1 MHDGRLSTILVVT
14 LILCGSM
21 LDKAS
26 ADGDGSKGEDSPKQ
40 LSVAP
45 MDHIVYPDD
54 RPTWVSDPVK
64 QQDNEATFV
73 VVSGPCDTPEESLR
87 ELNLM
92 RRAALSTYISRI
104 TNYFGIKEF
113 YDISDERIDQ
123 DFVMRRYSGEI
134 IVGGTSQYEDA
145 VEIRVTESE
154 RKLILD
160 AWQNIEVFRRLQAL
174 GVAMFGGLAVLVVSS
189 TAIGV
194 VARRQDR
201 KQQPSQTSA

>member
-1 MHDGRLSTILVVT
+1 
-14 LILCGSM
+14 
-21 LDKAS
+21 
-26 ADGDGSKGEDSPKQ
+26 
-40 LSVAP
+40 
-45 MDHIVYPDD
+45 
-54 RPTWVSDPVK
+54 
-64 QQDNEATFV
+64 
-73 VVSGPCDTPEESLR
+73 
-87 ELNLM
+87 
-92 RRAALSTYISRI
+92 
-104 TNYFGIKEF
+104 
-113 YDISDERIDQ
+113 
-123 DFVMRRYSGEI
+123 MRRYSGEI

-160 AWQNIEVFRRLQAL
+160 AWQNIEVSRRLQAL